1 MYLLNLQVSS
11 RSKGNGFDID
21 ARCLVQEPEGGFIEA
36 PGLVQELL
44 VVDVHAPHSPS
55 LISPI
60 EPPTENFPSVLQPQP
75 SSPQHMPVP
84 ILTSTPHHSHKR
96 PSKKPQKGPPS
107 KSAITPKISRRRMTL
122 AGS

>member
-1 MYLLNLQVSS
+1 MEP
-11 RSKGNGFDID
+11 GDGFDID
-21 ARCLVQEPEGGFIEA
+21 ASSLVQVPEDGFIEA

-44 VVDVHAPHSPS
+44 VIDVHAPHSPS

-60 EPPTENFPSVLQPQP
+60 VPPTENFPSVLQPQP
-75 SSPQHMPVP
+75 SSPQHISVP
-84 ILTSTPHHSHKR
+84 ILTSTPHHSQKR

-107 KSAITPKISRRRMTL
+107 KSPITPKISRRRMTL